1 MAAIPYLWYW
11 IIGSL
16 VAVLI
21 ATVVI
26 FSENLVENNIASK
39 VEENKEIST
48 EKENPSEGGEDQS
61 AGDQQKTV
69 AQEPTVAGDK
79 VEGVLET
86 KEDEASTEKTSDDQ
100 TLETKSSAYPPS
112 LETARVDDDGTALV
126 AGSAYPGSILEI
138 LIDETVVETIK
149 VGQDGNFAVLFD
161 LELKDTPQ
169 IISIRSIEGDE
180 ILVSEETMIVAPK
193 VIELAQ
199 ATPVDTQ
206 QETQSVEEDVSE
218 PEDEPQKTNDA
229 VSEGDTSTEL
239 PTATVKAIEN
249 DTSDEVVS
257 ADATQSELAIKTP
270 QLPQPTQEDI
280 EEEVQPTLTKEP
292 TQSEIA
298 SLNTEIENPIADTG
312 TENPIADTGTENPTA
327 DTGTENPT
335 ADTGTENPT
344 VLLADNEGIKVVQ
357 NSAGPNVMTDVLFDT
372 INYSKDGGVAVTGR
386 GRPEAI
392 VRFYLDNSP
401 VASTAVDQQGYWTAD
416 LSDVEAGVYTLRLD
430 QLDQTGKVSSRIE
443 SPFKR
448 EDREVLAGQIKDTA
462 SPARINVIT
471 VQPGNTLW
479 AISRE
484 RYGRGILYVQVFD
497 ANKDKIR
504 DPNLIYP
511 GQIFDLPDEIKVN

>member
-21 ATVVI
+21 ATVAI
-26 FSENLVENNIASK
+26 FSENLVEKNIASK
-39 VEENKEIST
+39 VEENKEIPT
-48 EKENPSEGGEDQS
+48 EKENPSEGEEGQITV
-61 AGDQQKTV
+61 DQQKTV
-69 AQEPTVAGDK
+69 VQEPTVADDK
-79 VEGVLET
+79 VEGILEA
-86 KEDEASTEKTSDDQ
+86 KEDEVSTEKPSDNQ

-126 AGSAYPGSILEI
+126 AGSAYPGSTLEI

-169 IISIRSIEGDE
+169 VISIRSIESGE

-193 VIELAQ
+193 VIETAQ
-199 ATPVDTQ
+199 ATPVDKQTK
-206 QETQSVEEDVSE
+206 TQSVEEDVNE

-229 VSEGDTSTEL
+229 VSEADTSSEL
-239 PTATVKAIEN
+239 PADTVQAMEN
-249 DTSDEVVS
+249 DDTDEVVS
-257 ADATQSELAIKTP
+257 ADAAQSELAIKTP

-292 TQSEIA
+292 TQSEVA
-298 SLNTEIENPIADTG
+298 SVNAE
-312 TENPIADTGTENPTA
+312 TENPTVN
-327 DTGTENPT
+327 TE
-335 ADTGTENPT
+335 TENPT

-357 NSAGPNVMTDVLFDT
+357 SGAGPDVMTDVLFDT

-448 EDREVLAGQIKDTA
+448 EDREVLASQIKDTA

-511 GQIFDLPDEIKVN
+511 GQIFDLPDKIKVN

>member
-21 ATVVI
+21 ATVAM
-26 FSENLVENNIASK
+26 FSENLVEKNIASK
-39 VEENKEIST
+39 VEKNKEILT
-48 EKENPSEGGEDQS
+48 EKESPSEGGEDQS
-61 AGDQQKTV
+61 AVDQQKTV
-69 AQEPTVAGDK
+69 VQEPTVADDK
-79 VEGVLET
+79 VEGILEA
-86 KEDEASTEKTSDDQ
+86 KEDEVSTEKPSDNQ

-112 LETARVDDDGTALV
+112 LKTARVDDDGTALV

-169 IISIRSIEGDE
+169 VISIRSIESGE

-193 VIELAQ
+193 AIELAQ
-199 ATPVDTQ
+199 ATSEDTQ
-206 QETQSVEEDVSE
+206 TKTQSVEEDVSE
-218 PEDEPQKTNDA
+218 PEDEPQKTNDL

-239 PTATVKAIEN
+239 PADTVQAMEN
-249 DTSDEVVS
+249 DDIDEVVS
-257 ADATQSELAIKTP
+257 ADASQSELAIKTP

-298 SLNTEIENPIADTG
+298 SLNTE
-312 TENPIADTGTENPTA
+312 TENPTVLN
-327 DTGTENPT
+327 TE
-335 ADTGTENPT
+335 TENPT

-357 NSAGPNVMTDVLFDT
+357 SGAGPDVMTDVLFDT

-448 EDREVLAGQIKDTA
+448 EDREVLAGQITDTA

>member
-21 ATVVI
+21 ATVAI
-26 FSENLVENNIASK
+26 FSENLVEKNIESK
-39 VEENKEIST
+39 VEKNKEILT
-48 EKENPSEGGEDQS
+48 EKENPSEGVENQS
-61 AGDQQKTV
+61 AVDQQKTMV
-69 AQEPTVAGDK
+69 QEPTVADGK
-79 VEGVLET
+79 VEGILEA
-86 KEDEASTEKTSDDQ
+86 KEDEVSTEKPSDNQ

-312 TENPIADTGTENPTA
+312 TENP
-327 DTGTENPT
+327 T

-401 VASTAVDQQGYWTAD
+401 VASTEVDQQGYWTAD

>member
-312 TENPIADTGTENPTA
+312 TENP
-327 DTGTENPT
+327 
-335 ADTGTENPT
+335 T